1 MARRLG
7 KSRPAIANT
16 LRLLALPDTIK
27 AMLADARLSAGH
39 ARALLAAPESA
50 RGSLA
55 QRAASEGL
63 TVRALERLAGA
74 AADARPKA
82 KRARLLS
89 ADEHDF
95 ESRLRERFG
104 TRSRSSVSAAAAAS
118 SFAFKTTTNSCASA
132 TSSFQKNRRSSCS
145 YRFRGLSQ
153 SLWRASFASESWSA
167 VAGAPQYR
175 ARRFHR
181 GRLYRL
187 SRCKRDSM
195 ATHAPARVTR
205 AARAELLHG
214 IYVILDDGPQTT
226 ALARAVLE
234 AGVRIVQYR
243 AKNGIRSDC
252 ARALRDLTRE
262 RDSLLILNDDWRA
275 ALQYECDGVHLGPS
289 DDGFA
294 ATAPVRDAMADRLI
308 GLSCGTAGEIRDA
321 GDVDYL
327 GVGPVF
333 ETSSKPDAGR
343 PLGVAELRRLASASP
358 LPVAAIGG
366 ISLARLGN
374 VRRSGVAMAA
384 VISAVASS
392 SDPFATAAALVSGW
406 NAGG

>member
-1 MARRLG
+1 
-7 KSRPAIANT
+7 
-16 LRLLALPDTIK
+16 
-27 AMLADARLSAGH
+27 
-39 ARALLAAPESA
+39 
-50 RGSLA
+50 
-55 QRAASEGL
+55 
-63 TVRALERLAGA
+63 
-74 AADARPKA
+74 
-82 KRARLLS
+82 
-89 ADEHDF
+89 
-95 ESRLRERFG
+95 
-104 TRSRSSVSAAAAAS
+104 
-118 SFAFKTTTNSCASA
+118 
-132 TSSFQKNRRSSCS
+132 
-145 YRFRGLSQ
+145 
-153 SLWRASFASESWSA
+153 
-167 VAGAPQYR
+167 
-175 ARRFHR
+175 
-181 GRLYRL
+181 
-187 SRCKRDSM
+187 M

-275 ALQYECDGVHLGPS
+275 ALQYECDGVHLGPG

-366 ISLARLGN
+366 ISLARLGD

-392 SDPFATAAALVSGW
+392 SDPRATAAALVSSW